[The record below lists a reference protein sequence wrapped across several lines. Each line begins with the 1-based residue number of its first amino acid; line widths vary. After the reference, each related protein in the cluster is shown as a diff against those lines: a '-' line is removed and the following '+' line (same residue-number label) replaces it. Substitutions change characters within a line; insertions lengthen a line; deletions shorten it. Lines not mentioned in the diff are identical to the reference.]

1 MVVSADKPLAQAL
14 KSCGAKRAPECL
26 MGFGLVRRKAHLP
39 HQGCSH
45 WEEMPVPGRPGA
57 WAWAWASV
65 EVLSTSSS
73 SKVSESQKFS
83 PYFTKDEVEAKEAGH
98 SLGNLFVF
106 FGFYENK
113 LRTSWVG

>member
-1 MVVSADKPLAQAL
+1 MLDGVWAGEEEGPPPPPGLQPLGGDA
-14 KSCGAKRAPECL
+14 RAW
-26 MGFGLVRRKAHLP
+26 
-39 HQGCSH
+39 Q
-45 WEEMPVPGRPGA
+45 
-57 WAWAWASV
+57 AWAWASV